1 MEEKNTI
8 KERVEQAE
16 SEIRALK
23 QLLAQSDYKAMKF
36 FEGWISEEEYLPVKM
51 QREEYR
57 MQINILEEELE
68 KARED
73 MRI

>member
-1 MEEKNTI
+1 MEERNIDT
-8 KERVEQAE
+8 RTRAEQIDG
-16 SEIRALK
+16 EIRALK

-51 QREEYR
+51 KREEYR

-68 KARED
+68 KAR
-73 MRI
+73 